1 MEQAWPRWLTI
12 AGVAAASFH
21 HRKIGGPQ
29 PAVVGVF
36 PIPTPCSPPA
46 QIGLAAN
53 VRPARLTVDC
63 SRMNRIGSLELEK
76 GAAVDKIG
84 NKVSRRFSENSP
96 RICWRFHA
104 SFSEILITNQGAS
117 VISSWS
123 GKCHY
128 I

>member
-36 PIPTPCSPPA
+36 PIPASYSPPVR
-46 QIGLAAN
+46 IGLAAN

-63 SRMNRIGSLELEK
+63 SRMNRIGSLELEN
-76 GAAVDKIG
+76 GAAVNANEPLIEPETAKQ
-84 NKVSRRFSENSP
+84 NPVEAPAFS
-96 RICWRFHA
+96 
-104 SFSEILITNQGAS
+104 S
-117 VISSWS
+117 VQVLAQEAAA
-123 GKCHY
+123 GGRAGHEPADTVN
-128 I
+128 